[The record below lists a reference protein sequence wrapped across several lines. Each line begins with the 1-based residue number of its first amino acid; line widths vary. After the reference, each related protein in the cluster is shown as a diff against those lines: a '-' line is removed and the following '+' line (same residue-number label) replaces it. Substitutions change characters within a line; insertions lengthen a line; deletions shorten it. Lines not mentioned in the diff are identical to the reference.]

1 MIGLIKLTL
10 AMSGKPV
17 FINPDAIE
25 SVTEET
31 RKNQYEGYTLVAF
44 TTSDDTVCYVIESPE
59 TVAKMIDR
67 AIYGPYVTLEVSEG
81 EPEPPK
87 K

>member
-10 AMSGKPV
+10 AKKGKPI

-31 RKNQYEGYTLVAF
+31 RENEYKGYTLVAL
-44 TTSDDTVCYVIESPE
+44 TTSDDTFCYVIESPE
-59 TVAKMIDR
+59 TVDEMIDR

>member
-17 FINPDAIE
+17 FVNPNAIE

-31 RKNQYEGYTLVAF
+31 RENKYKGYTLVAF
-44 TTSDDTVCYVIESPE
+44 ITSQSTYCHVIESAE
-59 TVAKMIDR
+59 TVAEMIDR

>member
-10 AMSGKPV
+10 AESGKPV

-25 SVTEET
+25 SVTEEY
-31 RKNQYEGYTLVAF
+31 KGYTLVAL
-44 TTSDDTVCYVIESPE
+44 TTSDNTVRHVIESPE

-67 AIYGPYVTLEVSEG
+67 AIYGPYVTLEVSDG